1 MSSKRN
7 HSPNSKHVIC
17 NKCGATAKSVAGKR
31 HRRCPGQMEA
41 APRAKHDGIAP
52 KDRGRWG

>member
-7 HSPNSKHVIC
+7 HAPNSKDVIC
-17 NKCGATAKSVAGKR
+17 DKCGATAKSAPGKR

-41 APRAKHDGIAP
+41 GLRPKHEGIAP